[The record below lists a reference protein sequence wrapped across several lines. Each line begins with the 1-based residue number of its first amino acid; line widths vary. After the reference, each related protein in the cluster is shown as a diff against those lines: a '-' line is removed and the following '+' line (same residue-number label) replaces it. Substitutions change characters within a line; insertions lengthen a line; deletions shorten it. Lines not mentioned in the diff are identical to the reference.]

1 LSQDVTFAKMVR
13 ISEEPIV
20 LPSEFQTVLGKNS
33 NALMILASSTKTIR
47 IIPTIGPEVLKV
59 GIEIQQLTP
68 DYLKQM
74 SEAIAKHNLKVIYST
89 GFCYK
94 GDRCV
99 YEAYFD
105 PAQIKMGDI
114 ELKGVISAL
123 KGTKKIDIKRI
134 SINSPK

>member
-1 LSQDVTFAKMVR
+1 MVR

-20 LPSEFQTVLGKNS
+20 LPNEFQTVMGKNS

-47 IIPTIGPEVLKV
+47 IIPTVSPEVVKV

-74 SEAIAKHNLKVIYST
+74 SEAFVKHNLKVVYST

-94 GDRCV
+94 GDKCI

-105 PAQIKMGDI
+105 PAEIKMGDN

-123 KGTKKIDIKRI
+123 KGTKKIDLKRI
-134 SINSPK
+134 STKSSK